1 MKPTFIHRLVRSY
14 TFNTPI
20 DKGKYRLSD
29 LALKISPVGAG
40 RLMVITRDG
49 RKLTINTENVS
60 YRFIYFTGQY
70 EQAITEIF
78 SAIVSSGDVC
88 LDIGANI
95 GWYTTLFQKLVGE
108 SGEVHAFEPVP
119 QMFADLKKNV
129 EMNEPPKNV
138 TLNNLALGDVEKEIE
153 MHIFDGLP
161 DGHAS
166 MATFGGTGY
175 VSVASKMITLNS
187 YLENNNIDNVRFVKM
202 DVEGAELMMLKGASK
217 LFEQAKLPVM
227 EIEMALATTSGF
239 NYLPNDLIEYIR
251 GHGEYDFFEIDES
264 RFTLRKIDGF
274 RSDDIGAN
282 VLCLPQDFESGRLAK
297 WFI

>member
-1 MKPTFIHRLVRSY
+1 MKPTFVHRLFRSY
-14 TFNTPI
+14 IFNTPI
-20 DKGKYRLSD
+20 NKGKYRLSD
-29 LALKISPVGAG
+29 LALRISPCGAG
-40 RLMVITRDG
+40 RLLVETRDG
-49 RKLTINTENVS
+49 RNLTINTENAS

-78 SAIVSSGDVC
+78 SAIVCPEDVC

-95 GWYTTLFQKLVGE
+95 GWYTTVFQQLVGE

-119 QMFADLKKNV
+119 QMFEDLKKNV

-138 TLNNLALGDVEKEIE
+138 ILNNLALGDVEKEIE

-166 MATFGGTGY
+166 MATFGGRGY
-175 VSVASKMITLNS
+175 VSVPAKMITLNS

-202 DVEGAELMMLKGASK
+202 DVEGAELMMLKGASR
-217 LFEQAKLPVM
+217 LFEQEKLPVM

-251 GHGEYDFFEIDES
+251 GHGSYDFFEIDES

-274 RSDDIGAN
+274 QSDDIGAN
-282 VLCLPQDFESGRLAK
+282 VLCLPRDFDSGRLAK